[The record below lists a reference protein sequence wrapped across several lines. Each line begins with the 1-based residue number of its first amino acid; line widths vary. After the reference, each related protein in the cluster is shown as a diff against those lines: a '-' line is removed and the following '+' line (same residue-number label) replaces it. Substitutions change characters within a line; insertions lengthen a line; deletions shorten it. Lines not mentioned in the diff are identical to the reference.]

1 MPDEVAPEPLSTVAA
16 TSAKT
21 VFVSTDDGWSLALH
35 LLPARGPKRSHPVLM
50 VHGVAANRLHFDLDE
65 RHSLA
70 RAARNRGFDVYMLEL
85 RGAGMSQ
92 AAGGCTDRH
101 MQWGFA
107 DYSERDLPT
116 AMSFILEQT
125 GASSLHGVGHSMGGM
140 LLLSAAV
147 RARLELKSLVTIG
160 SPLVGY
166 LSGGLGARERRL
178 LQLAASLSPAVNFT
192 PPSQRRFPLRGLL
205 GVAGMVM
212 PISRRLA
219 DNLLLNVANCEAEV
233 MLQLARQGIH
243 DIPIRLVTEITQAMA
258 ETKTAPHGL
267 HGPYAY
273 EAHLHHVTAPVF
285 AISGSVDRI
294 APPAAV
300 QAVVTRLRGADIRY
314 RQMGIACGDRAEY
327 GHADLLVGRNA
338 PEEVYPLILD
348 FLMEV
353 D

>member
-1 MPDEVAPEPLSTVAA
+1 MADEVPLETLPPKTA
-16 TSAKT
+16 TAAKT
-21 VFVSTDDGWSLALH
+21 VYVPTDDGWALALH
-35 LLPARGPKRSHPVLM
+35 VLPGRGPKRRHPVLM

-92 AAGGCTDRH
+92 AAGDPTSRH

-107 DYSERDLPT
+107 DYAERDLPT
-116 AMSFILEQT
+116 AMSYIFEQT
-125 GASSLHGVGHSMGGM
+125 QATALHGVGHSMGGM
-140 LLLSAAV
+140 LLYSAAAH
-147 RARLELKSLVTIG
+147 ARHEVQSLVTIG

-178 LQLAASLSPAVNFT
+178 LQLAGTLSPAVNFT
-192 PPSQRRFPLRGLL
+192 PPSQRRFPLRRLL

-212 PISRRLA
+212 PLSSRLA
-219 DNLLLNVANCEAEV
+219 DNLLLNVANCEPEV

-243 DIPIRLVTEITQAMA
+243 DIPIRLISEITQAMT
-258 ETKTAPHGL
+258 EGRGPHGP

-273 EAHLHHVTAPVF
+273 EAILHRIVAPVL
-285 AISGSVDRI
+285 ALSGSVDRI

-300 QAVVTRLRGADIRY
+300 AAGVARLASTDIRY
-314 RQMGIACGDRAEY
+314 REMGVAHGDRAEY

-338 PEEVYPLILD
+338 PEEIYPLILD
-348 FLMEV
+348 FLQEV